1 MIIDTHTHIFPAW
14 LQERRHEYLRRD
26 ATFGELY
33 NNPRSK
39 LATVEELIAEMDA
52 SGVDVAVLAGIGWS
66 DEGLAKDHND
76 YLLEAAQQV
85 PNRLVAFCGV
95 NPAWGDRAVKEIAR
109 CAGLGAKGVGELH
122 PDTQGF
128 NLGDKALMSP
138 VMEVIDDLE
147 LVLLTHSSEPV
158 GHPYSGKGATTPNI
172 LMQFINHFPNSVI
185 VCAHWG
191 GGLPFYTLMPE
202 VREALKNVYFDC
214 AASPL
219 LYNEQIFNIASL
231 LIPPSRILMG
241 TDYPIIPQTRIL
253 EQLRSSQLNKDIIDD
268 ILGGNALNLLN
279 WPIGSAN
286 SPPKNSE

>member
-14 LQERRHEYLRRD
+14 LKDRRHEYLHRD

-33 NNPRSK
+33 SNPKSK

-52 SGVDVAVLAGIGWS
+52 SGVDMAVLAGIGWS
-66 DEGLAKDHND
+66 DEGLAKYHND
-76 YLLEAAQQV
+76 YLLEAAQKA

-95 NPAWGDRAVKEIAR
+95 HPSWGDRAAKEIAR

-128 NLGDKALMSP
+128 NLGDKTVMSP

-147 LVLLTHSSEPV
+147 LVLLTHASEPV
-158 GHPYSGKGATTPNI
+158 GHSYSGKGETTPNI
-172 LMQFINHFPNSVI
+172 LMQFINHFPNSAI

-191 GGLPFYTLMPE
+191 GGLPFYAMMPE

-214 AASPL
+214 AATPL
-219 LYNEQIFNIASL
+219 LYNEHIFNIASL

-241 TDYPIIPQTRIL
+241 TDYPLIPQTRTL
-253 EQLRSSQLNKDIIDD
+253 NQLRSSQLNEGIIDG
-268 ILGGNALNLLN
+268 ILGENALNLLN
-279 WPIGSAN
+279 WPMGST
-286 SPPKNSE
+286 SSRLGNSE